1 MELMETEARAITTK
15 SIEFLEIERAMKGEN
30 FMRWLEKPKGSKI
43 PLWTKLEAGAWSG
56 QRCFIIGGGTS
67 LVDFDFDRLGRSG
80 ERVIVCNRGFVEAP
94 FADIMIAMDID
105 LYNWLEE
112 SEVGR
117 THEEQIA
124 ITKAFHKFK
133 GLKVWIDMN
142 NSRMNAPVHY
152 VLRES
157 RPVIHKRI
165 KNGIFS
171 GNNVGVGA
179 LCLAATLGASPI
191 YLLGY
196 DFYLQKSGS
205 GKITKTHFHSGYPRK
220 MTDSHVN
227 SFVHFFKIIK
237 PAIYRRGIRVY
248 NMNRKSKLR
257 IFPFADFK

>member
-1 MELMETEARAITTK
+1 METEAKSITTR
-15 SIEFLEIERAMKGEN
+15 SIEFLEIERAMKGDN
-30 FMRWLEKPKGSKI
+30 FMRWIEKPKGSKI

-56 QRCFIIGGGTS
+56 QRCFVIGGGTS
-67 LVDFDFDRLGRSG
+67 LSGFDFDRLGRSG

-94 FADIMIAMDID
+94 FADIMVAMDID
-105 LYNWLEE
+105 LYNWLEARE
-112 SEVGR
+112 IGR
-117 THEEQIA
+117 THEEQVA
-124 ITKAFHKFK
+124 ITKAFHRFK

-142 NSRMNAPVHY
+142 NSTMQAPVHY

-157 RPVIHKRI
+157 RPVIHKRM

-196 DFYLQKSGS
+196 DFYLQKNES
-205 GKITKTHFHSGYPRK
+205 GKIKKTHFHSGYPRK

-227 SFVHFFKIIK
+227 SFIYFFKIIA
-237 PAIYRRGIRVY
+237 PAIRRRGIRVY